1 MHATGSA
8 PGTAQPRLLVLWAPD
23 WPVLAHARSHRLA
36 DDAPLALVD
45 SAPGARGLVFACSA
59 SARAEGVARGQ
70 RIREAQARCP
80 RLHVLRYDPALDARA
95 FEPVLAGLEQA
106 LPGLHPLRPGT
117 VAVRARGP
125 ARYYGGEE
133 AAALTVLGTV
143 AELGVEHARVGIAAG
158 LFAAERAARFA
169 GGIASRSRDLA
180 ADEAALRRVTAGR
193 VTIIPDDGTAAFLA
207 PLPIGLLEQ
216 PELASLLPRLG
227 IRTLGEFAA
236 LDAQDV
242 VARFGPLGAR
252 LHALAG
258 GRDPRPATPR
268 IPPRD
273 VDVQLDFEPALDRV
287 DQVAFGVRAAS
298 DDFVTALLAQRL
310 VCTALR
316 VELIGERG
324 EASERVWLHP
334 RSFSAAEVVDRVR
347 WQLSGALELGAG
359 AISGRRRDA
368 SAEGRLGPQ
377 DNQLVS
383 AVARVRLSPE
393 SVDPVG
399 AHERG
404 LWGTGPDENVHSGLS
419 RVQGMVG
426 HRGVLTATPSGGR
439 TPAERQTLVPW
450 GDRPPSFDGVVARD
464 PKKPWPGSLPPPAPA
479 TVYELPRQIAVQDAR
494 GRPVAVDGRGE
505 LSAPPA
511 AMVSGTGARRAL
523 TAWAG
528 PWPLD
533 ERWWDAA
540 TARSTNRFQVVDGE
554 GMGWLLV
561 LDDDGWWAEGRY
573 D

>member
-1 MHATGSA
+1 MDIAGVA
-8 PGTAQPRLLVLWAPD
+8 GAAGQPRLLVLWAPD
-23 WPVLAHARSHRLA
+23 WPVLAHARTGAGDGRRLP

-45 SAPGARGLVFACSA
+45 KGIVFACSA
-59 SARAEGVARGQ
+59 PARAEGVARGQ
-70 RIREAQARCP
+70 RIREAQSRCP

-106 LPGLHPLRPGT
+106 LPGLHPLRPGA

-125 ARYYGGEE
+125 ARYYGGEQ
-133 AAALTVLGTV
+133 AAALTVLGIV
-143 AELGVEHARVGIAAG
+143 AELGVESARVGIAEG
-158 LFAAERAARFA
+158 LFAAERAARWSGFDTRPA
-169 GGIASRSRDLA
+169 GA
-180 ADEAALRRVTAGR
+180 TQPAGR
-193 VTIIPDDGTAAFLA
+193 ITIVPNGDTAAFLA
-207 PLPIGLLEQ
+207 PLPVSLLEQ

-236 LDAQDV
+236 LDEQDV
-242 VARFGPLGAR
+242 VARFGPMGAR

-258 GRDPRPATPR
+258 GGGTRPATPR
-268 IPPRD
+268 HPPPHL
-273 VDVQLDFEPALDRV
+273 DVQVDFEPALDRV

-298 DDFVTALLAQRL
+298 DDFVMALLAQRL

-316 VELIGERG
+316 VELIGDRG

-347 WQLSGALELGAG
+347 WQLQGAMHGDAGSGAGQKIGELR
-359 AISGRRRDA
+359 S
-368 SAEGRLGPQ
+368 P
-377 DNQLVS
+377 VT
-383 AVARVRLSPE
+383 RVRLSPE
-393 SVDPVG
+393 AVDPVG

-450 GDRPPSFDGVVARD
+450 GDRPPSFDGLAARD

-494 GRPVAVDGRGE
+494 GRPVAVDERGE

-511 AMVSGTGARRAL
+511 VMVGAGSGGTGARRPL

-528 PWPLD
+528 PWPLE

-540 TARSTNRFQVVDGE
+540 AARSTNRFQAVDGD
-554 GMGWLLV
+554 GVAWLLV

>member
-1 MHATGSA
+1 MDMAGVTGA
-8 PGTAQPRLLVLWAPD
+8 AGQPRLLVLWAPD
-23 WPVLAHARSHRLA
+23 WPVLAHARTNRLP

-45 SAPGARGLVFACSA
+45 KGIVFACSA
-59 SARAEGVARGQ
+59 PARAEGVVRGQ
-70 RIREAQARCP
+70 RIREAQSRCP

-125 ARYYGGEE
+125 ARYYGGEQ
-133 AAALTVLGTV
+133 AAALTVLGIV
-143 AELGVEHARVGIAAG
+143 SELGVESARVGIAEG
-158 LFAAERAARFA
+158 LFAAERAAR
-169 GGIASRSRDLA
+169 
-180 ADEAALRRVTAGR
+180 VGR
-193 VTIIPDDGTAAFLA
+193 EQVTIVPNGGTAVFLA
-207 PLPIGLLEQ
+207 PLPVSLLEQ

-236 LDAQDV
+236 LATQDV
-242 VARFGPLGAR
+242 VARFGPMGAR

-273 VDVQLDFEPALDRV
+273 VDAVVDFEPALDRV

-298 DDFVTALLAQRL
+298 DDFVLALLAQRL

-316 VELIGERG
+316 VELIGDRG

-347 WQLSGALELGAG
+347 WQLQGALQGDAGIAGELR
-359 AISGRRRDA
+359 S
-368 SAEGRLGPQ
+368 P
-377 DNQLVS
+377 VT
-383 AVARVRLSPE
+383 RVRLSPE
-393 SVDPVG
+393 AVDPVG

-450 GDRPPSFDGVVARD
+450 GDRPLVTRD

-494 GRPVAVDGRGE
+494 GRPVAVDERGE

-511 AMVSGTGARRAL
+511 VMLSGTGARRPL

-528 PWPLD
+528 PWPLE

-540 TARSTNRFQVVDGE
+540 AARSTNRFQAVDGE
-554 GMGWLLV
+554 GVAWLLV

>member
-1 MHATGSA
+1 MPQHGASSGR
-8 PGTAQPRLLVLWAPD
+8 QRLLVLWAPD
-23 WPVLAHARSHRLA
+23 WPVIAHARAQGSEGGKLP
-36 DDAPLALVD
+36 DDAPIALVD
-45 SAPGARGLVFACSA
+45 KGAVFACSA
-59 SARAEGVARGQ
+59 AARAEGVARGQ
-70 RIREAQARCP
+70 RIREAQSRCP

-95 FEPVLAGLEQA
+95 FEPVLAGLERA

-133 AAALTVLGTV
+133 AAALTVLGIV
-143 AELGVEHARVGIAAG
+143 GELGVESARVGIAEG
-158 LFAAERAARFA
+158 LFAAERAARF
-169 GGIASRSRDLA
+169 GRD
-180 ADEAALRRVTAGR
+180 R
-193 VTIIPDDGTAAFLA
+193 VTIIPQGGTAAFLA
-207 PLPIGLLEQ
+207 PLPVGLLEQ
-216 PELASLLPRLG
+216 PELVNLLPRLG

-236 LDAQDV
+236 LGEQEV
-242 VARFGPLGAR
+242 VARFGPMGAR

-268 IPPRD
+268 IPPSD
-273 VDVQLDFEPALDRV
+273 VDAVVDFEPALDRV

-298 DDFVTALLAQRL
+298 DDFVNALLAQRL

-347 WQLSGALELGAG
+347 WQLAGALALGAG

-368 SAEGRLGPQ
+368 SAEGRLDPRPSGE
-377 DNQLVS
+377 LVS
-383 AVARVRLSPE
+383 PVTRVRLSTE
-393 SVDPVG
+393 AVDPVG

-450 GDRPPSFDGVVARD
+450 GDRPPSFDGLVARD
-464 PKKPWPGSLPPPAPA
+464 PRKPWPGALPPPAPA

-494 GRPVAVDGRGE
+494 GRPVAVDERGG

-511 AMVSGTGARRAL
+511 AMVSGTGARREL

-528 PWPLD
+528 PWPLE

-540 TARSTNRFQVVDGE
+540 TARSTNRFQIVDAE
-554 GMGWLLV
+554 GVAWLLV
-561 LDDDGWWAEGRY
+561 LDEAGWWAEGRY

>member
-1 MHATGSA
+1 MRVNGST
-8 PGTAQPRLLVLWAPD
+8 PGGQPRLLVLWVPD
-23 WPVLAHARSHRLA
+23 WPVMAHARAHRLA
-36 DDAPLALVD
+36 DAAPLALVD
-45 SAPGARGLVFACSA
+45 RGLVFACSA
-59 SARAEGVARGQ
+59 LARAEGVVRGQ

-80 RLHVLRYDPALDARA
+80 RLRVLPYDAALDARA
-95 FEPVLAGLEQA
+95 FEPVLVALEQA

-117 VAVRARGP
+117 VAVRSRGP
-125 ARYYGGEE
+125 AKYYGGEQ
-133 AAALTVLGTV
+133 AAATTVLGV
-143 AELGVEHARVGIAAG
+143 VGDLGVEGARVGIAEG
-158 LFAAERAARFA
+158 LFAAERAARV
-169 GGIASRSRDLA
+169 GR
-180 ADEAALRRVTAGR
+180 ERVS
-193 VTIIPDDGTAAFLA
+193 IIPNGGTAAFLA
-207 PLPIGLLEQ
+207 PLPVSLLEE
-216 PELASLLPRLG
+216 PELAALLPRLG
-227 IRTLGEFAA
+227 IRTLGGFAA
-236 LDAQDV
+236 LDAHDV

-273 VDVQLDFEPALDRV
+273 VDVQVDFEPALDRV

-298 DDFVTALLAQRL
+298 DDFVNALLAQRL

-347 WQLSGALELGAG
+347 WQLHGALQSDAGRARETQAGELH
-359 AISGRRRDA
+359 
-368 SAEGRLGPQ
+368 
-377 DNQLVS
+377 S

-393 SVDPVG
+393 AVDPVG

-404 LWGTGPDENVHSGLS
+404 LWGTGPDETVHSGLS

-439 TPAERQTLVPW
+439 SPAERQTLVPW
-450 GDRPPSFDGVVARD
+450 GDRPPAFDGIGARD
-464 PKKPWPGSLPPPAPA
+464 PKKPWPGALPPPAPS

-494 GRPVAVDGRGE
+494 GRQVAVDDRGE

-511 AMVSGTGARRAL
+511 VMLAATETASSASRRTV

-528 PWPLD
+528 PWPLE

-540 TARSTNRFQVVDGE
+540 AARSAHRFQAVDGD
-554 GMGWLLV
+554 GVAWLLV
-561 LDDDGWWAEGRY
+561 LDDEGWWAEGRY

>member
-1 MHATGSA
+1 MDVI
-8 PGTAQPRLLVLWAPD
+8 GTSQPRLLVLWVPD
-23 WPVLAHARSHRLA
+23 WPVLAHARAHRIA
-36 DDAPLALVD
+36 DDAPLCLVD
-45 SAPGARGLVFACSA
+45 RGLVFACSEA
-59 SARAEGVARGQ
+59 ARAEGVVRGQ

-80 RLHVLRYDPALDARA
+80 RLHVLQYDSALDARA
-95 FEPVLAGLEQA
+95 FEPVLTKLEQA

-117 VAVRARGP
+117 VAVRSRGP
-125 ARYYGGEE
+125 ARYYGGEH
-133 AAALTVLGTV
+133 AAALTVLGIV
-143 AELGVEHARVGIAAG
+143 GALGVEGARVGIAEG
-158 LFAAERAARFA
+158 LFAAERAAKVGR
-169 GGIASRSRDLA
+169 
-180 ADEAALRRVTAGR
+180 ER
-193 VTIIPDDGTAAFLA
+193 VTIVPNGETAAFLA
-207 PLPIGLLEQ
+207 PLPVNLLEA

-227 IRTLGEFAA
+227 IRTLGDFAA

-273 VDVQLDFEPALDRV
+273 VDVQVDFEPALDRV

-347 WQLSGALELGAG
+347 WQLQGALQGDAARPDTQSAGEL
-359 AISGRRRDA
+359 R
-368 SAEGRLGPQ
+368 
-377 DNQLVS
+377 S
-383 AVARVRLSPE
+383 AVTRVRLSPE
-393 SVDPVG
+393 AVDSVG

-404 LWGTGPDENVHSGLS
+404 LWGTGPDETVHSGLS

-439 TPAERQTLVPW
+439 SPAERQTLVPW
-450 GDRPPSFDGVVARD
+450 GDRPLVSRD
-464 PKKPWPGSLPPPAPA
+464 PNKPWPGALPPPAPA

-494 GRPVAVDGRGE
+494 GRPVAVDDRGE

-511 AMVSGTGARRAL
+511 AMHGTGLGATGSRRPV

-528 PWPLD
+528 PWPLE
-533 ERWWDAA
+533 ERWWDAEA
-540 TARSTNRFQVVDGE
+540 ARSSHRFQAVDGE
-554 GMGWLLV
+554 GVAWLLV
-561 LDDDGWWAEGRY
+561 LDGDGWWAEGRY

>member
-1 MHATGSA
+1 MSMASVTGAS
-8 PGTAQPRLLVLWAPD
+8 GQPRLLVLWAPD
-23 WPVLAHARSHRLA
+23 WPVLAHARANRIP
-36 DDAPLALVD
+36 DDAPLALVEK
-45 SAPGARGLVFACSA
+45 GMVFACSA
-59 SARAEGVARGQ
+59 PARAEGVARGQ
-70 RIREAQARCP
+70 RIREAQSRCP

-133 AAALTVLGTV
+133 AAALTTLGIV
-143 AELGVEHARVGIAAG
+143 AEHGVEHARVGIAAG
-158 LFAAERAARFA
+158 LFAAERAAKTA
-169 GGIASRSRDLA
+169 RSA
-180 ADEAALRRVTAGR
+180 R
-193 VTIIPDDGTAAFLA
+193 VTIVPSDQTADFLA
-207 PLPIGLLEQ
+207 PLPVSLLEDGELAGLLPQ
-216 PELASLLPRLG
+216 LG

-236 LDAQDV
+236 LGEQDV

-273 VDVQLDFEPALDRV
+273 VDVQVDFEPPLDRV
-287 DQVAFGVRAAS
+287 DQVAFGVRVAS
-298 DDFVTALLAQRL
+298 DDFVNGLLAQRL

-316 VELIGERG
+316 VELIGDRG

-347 WQLSGALELGAG
+347 WQLQGAELR
-359 AISGRRRDA
+359 S
-368 SAEGRLGPQ
+368 P
-377 DNQLVS
+377 VT
-383 AVARVRLSPE
+383 RVRISPE
-393 SVDPVG
+393 AVDPVG

-450 GDRPPSFDGVVARD
+450 GDRPLVPRD
-464 PKKPWPGSLPPPAPA
+464 PRKPWPGALPPPAPA

-494 GRPVAVDGRGE
+494 GRPVAVDERGT

-511 AMVSGTGARRAL
+511 AMVSATGARRPL

-528 PWPLD
+528 PWPLQ
-533 ERWWDAA
+533 ERWWDAEA
-540 TARSTNRFQVVDGE
+540 ARSTNRFQAVDSE
-554 GMGWLLV
+554 GVAWLLV

>member
-1 MHATGSA
+1 MRVNGSTS
-8 PGTAQPRLLVLWAPD
+8 GGQPRLLVLWVPD
-23 WPVLAHARSHRLA
+23 WPVLAHSRAHRIPDA
-36 DDAPLALVD
+36 APLALVD
-45 SAPGARGLVFACSA
+45 RGLVFACSA
-59 SARAEGVARGQ
+59 SARAEGVVRGQ

-95 FEPVLAGLEQA
+95 FEPVLAGLEHA

-117 VAVRARGP
+117 VAVRSRGP
-125 ARYYGGEE
+125 AKYYGGER
-133 AAALTVLGTV
+133 AAALTVLGIVGELTADGTANGTADRG
-143 AELGVEHARVGIAAG
+143 AERARVGIAEG
-158 LFAAERAARFA
+158 LFAAERAARA
-169 GGIASRSRDLA
+169 GG
-180 ADEAALRRVTAGR
+180 ER
-193 VTIIPDDGTAAFLA
+193 VTIIENGGAAAFLA
-207 PLPIGLLEQ
+207 PLPVSLLEQ
-216 PELASLLPRLG
+216 PELATLLPRLG
-227 IRTLGEFAA
+227 IRTLGGFAA

-258 GRDPRPATPR
+258 GRDLRPATPR

-273 VDVQLDFEPALDRV
+273 VDVQVDFEPALDRV

-298 DDFVTALLAQRL
+298 DDFVNALLAQWL

-347 WQLSGALELGAG
+347 WQLHGALQGDAGRARDTQAGEL
-359 AISGRRRDA
+359 R
-368 SAEGRLGPQ
+368 
-377 DNQLVS
+377 S

-393 SVDPVG
+393 AVDPVG

-404 LWGTGPDENVHSGLS
+404 LWGTGPDETVHSGLS

-426 HRGVLTATPSGGR
+426 HRGVLTAMPSGGR
-439 TPAERQTLVPW
+439 SPAERQTLVPW
-450 GDRPPSFDGVVARD
+450 GDRPLVARD
-464 PKKPWPGSLPPPAPA
+464 PKRPWPGALPPPAPA
-479 TVYELPRQIAVQDAR
+479 TVYELPRQISVQDAR
-494 GRPVAVDGRGE
+494 GRPVAVDDRGE

-511 AMVSGTGARRAL
+511 AMLAATDTASSGSRRPV

-528 PWPLD
+528 PWPLE

-540 TARSTNRFQVVDGE
+540 AARSAHRFQAVDGE
-554 GMGWLLV
+554 GVAWLLV
-561 LDDDGWWAEGRY
+561 LDDEGWWAEGRY

>member
-1 MHATGSA
+1 MDMAGVTGA
-8 PGTAQPRLLVLWAPD
+8 AGQPRLLVLWAPD
-23 WPVLAHARSHRLA
+23 WPVLAHARANRIP

-45 SAPGARGLVFACSA
+45 KGLVFACSPA
-59 SARAEGVARGQ
+59 ARAEGVTRGQ
-70 RIREAQARCP
+70 RIREAQSRCP
-80 RLHVLRYDPALDARA
+80 RLQVLRYHPALDARA

-143 AELGVEHARVGIAAG
+143 AELGVTQARVGVATG
-158 LFAAERAARFA
+158 LFAAEWAARWTGVGQSA
-169 GGIASRSRDLA
+169 
-180 ADEAALRRVTAGR
+180 R
-193 VTIIPDDGTAAFLA
+193 VTIVPNEGTAAFLA
-207 PLPIGLLEQ
+207 PLPVSLLKQ

-236 LDAQDV
+236 LDEQDV
-242 VARFGPLGAR
+242 VARFGPMGAR

-273 VDVQLDFEPALDRV
+273 VDVQVDFEPALDRV

-298 DDFVTALLAQRL
+298 DDFVNGLLAQRL

-316 VELIGERG
+316 VELIGDRG

-347 WQLSGALELGAG
+347 WQLQGALQGDAG
-359 AISGRRRDA
+359 ISGELR
-368 SAEGRLGPQ
+368 
-377 DNQLVS
+377 S
-383 AVARVRLSPE
+383 AVTRVRISPE
-393 SVDPVG
+393 AVDPVG

-404 LWGTGPDENVHSGLS
+404 LWGAGPDENVHSGLS

-439 TPAERQTLVPW
+439 TPAERQAFVPW
-450 GDRPPSFDGVVARD
+450 GDRPLVSRD
-464 PKKPWPGSLPPPAPA
+464 PQKPWPGSLPPPAPA
-479 TVYELPRQIAVQDAR
+479 TVYELPREIAVHDAR
-494 GRPVAVDGRGE
+494 GRLVAVDERGE

-511 AMVSGTGARRAL
+511 VMIGGGAGAGARRPV

-528 PWPLD
+528 PWPL
-533 ERWWDAA
+533 EQRWWDAE
-540 TARSTNRFQVVDGE
+540 TARSVHRFQAVDSE
-554 GMGWLLV
+554 GVAWLLV

>member
-1 MHATGSA
+1 MNGSTNGA
-8 PGTAQPRLLVLWAPD
+8 ARLLVLWAPD
-23 WPVLAHARSHRLA
+23 WPVVAHARSHRMS

-45 SAPGARGLVFACSA
+45 RGQVFACSA
-59 SARAEGVARGQ
+59 SARAEGVIRGQ
-70 RIREAQARCP
+70 RVREAQARCP
-80 RLHVLRYDPALDARA
+80 QLRVLRYDPALDARA

-125 ARYYGGEE
+125 ARYYGGEH

-143 AELGVEHARVGIAAG
+143 AELGVELARVGVAEG
-158 LFAAERAARFA
+158 LFAAERAAR
-169 GGIASRSRDLA
+169 
-180 ADEAALRRVTAGR
+180 AGR
-193 VTIIPDDGTAAFLA
+193 TRITIIPNGETAAFLA
-207 PLPIGLLEQ
+207 PLPVSLLEE
-216 PELASLLPRLG
+216 PELVSLLPRLG
-227 IRTLGEFAA
+227 IRTLGGFAA
-236 LDAQDV
+236 LETHDV

-273 VDVQLDFEPALDRV
+273 VDVQVDFEPALDRV

-298 DDFVTALLAQRL
+298 DDFVNALLAQRL

-324 EASERVWLHP
+324 EVSERVWLHP

-347 WQLSGALELGAG
+347 WQLAGALELGAK
-359 AISGRRRDA
+359 AISGLRRDA
-368 SAEGRLGPQ
+368 GAEGRLDPRSV
-377 DNQLVS
+377 QLVS
-383 AVARVRLSPE
+383 PVTRVRLSPE
-393 SVDPVG
+393 AVDPVG

-426 HRGVLTATPSGGR
+426 HRGVLTAMPSGGR
-439 TPAERQTLVPW
+439 SPAERQTLVPW
-450 GDRPPSFDGVVARD
+450 GDRPLVARD
-464 PKKPWPGSLPPPAPA
+464 PKKPWPGTLPPPAPA

-494 GRPVAVDGRGE
+494 GRSVAVDERGE

-511 AMVSGTGARRAL
+511 QMLSGSGTGPGARRSI

-528 PWPLD
+528 PWPLE

-540 TARSTNRFQVVDGE
+540 AARSAHRFQAVDGE
-554 GMGWLLV
+554 GIAWLLV
-561 LDDDGWWAEGRY
+561 LDGDGWWAEGRY